1 MAAAR
6 AHSRHPGE
14 SAGRQPRPGPPRAH
28 LLVLEATGRG
38 RRGRGQGATGQWGE
52 AIRLLNSPW
61 KVEGEGA
68 EGKVPSSREMEGLLG
83 NQSRPGT
90 IWGAESG

>member
-1 MAAAR
+1 MQGFR
-6 AHSRHPGE
+6 DYIQLHHVHDVNLVLD
-14 SAGRQPRPGPPRAH
+14 AH
-28 LLVLEATGRG
+28 LLVPEATGRG

-68 EGKVPSSREMEGLLG
+68 GGKVPSSREMEGLLE

-90 IWGAESG
+90 VWGAESG